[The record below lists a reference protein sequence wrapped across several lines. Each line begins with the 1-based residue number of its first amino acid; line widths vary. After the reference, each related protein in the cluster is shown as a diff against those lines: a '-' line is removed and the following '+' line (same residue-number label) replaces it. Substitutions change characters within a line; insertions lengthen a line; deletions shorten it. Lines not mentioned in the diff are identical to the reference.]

1 MKVFGLRLP
10 LFAVLVGISALAML
24 IPASVAV
31 VQQDHASGRSF
42 FYSALLLCILTLVAV
57 FATQAIRPAKSAR
70 THLAG
75 LIAAYLLLPVV
86 LAVPLADSI
95 GNTRVFNSYFEMVSA
110 LTTTGA
116 SVFDPARLSDAEH
129 LWRALVGWLG
139 GLLVWFTAAAVM
151 APLNLGGFEVS
162 SETQDR
168 RIQSNKSQILAAA
181 PELRLRRAIGTLAP
195 VYAGLTGVLWLL
207 QVIAGEAD
215 LPALAHAMAVMSTSG
230 ISPTGGLAGAQGGL
244 LSEVF
249 IFAFFL
255 FALSHHAFGD
265 RLSPATPGR
274 LYQDREVRLAI
285 YIVVVLTVLLFLRHW
300 LGALEFDDQAN
311 IGAALAALWGGLFT
325 LMSFLS
331 TTGFVSEFWSVARDW
346 SGLPTPGLL
355 LVALALTG
363 GGAAT
368 TAGGIKLIRVYA
380 LYKHG
385 RRELS
390 KLTHP
395 HSVAAGGR
403 LGRRIRREGAYIAWV
418 FFMLFILSMAGVM
431 VALSLTGLDFEQAFV
446 LAAAAL
452 STTGPLAAVGADVPI
467 AYASL
472 TDPAKAVLIGAMIL
486 GRVETLA
493 LIALFNPGF
502 WRI

>member
-1 MKVFGLRLP
+1 MRIFALRVP
-10 LFAVLVGISALAML
+10 LFAALVGVAALAML

-31 VQQDHASGRSF
+31 VEEDFRGGRSF
-42 FYSALLLCILTLVAV
+42 FYSALLFGILTLVVV
-57 FATQAIRPAKSAR
+57 FATQGMPPAKSAR

-75 LIAAYLLLPVV
+75 LIAAYILLPLV
-86 LAVPLADSI
+86 LAVPLIDSI
-95 GNTRVFNSYFEMVSA
+95 GNTRFFNSYFEMVSA

-116 SVFDPARLSDAEH
+116 TVFEPARLSDAEH

-139 GLLVWFTAAAVM
+139 GLMVWVTAAAVM

-168 RIQSNKSQILAAA
+168 RIQSNRSQILAAA
-181 PELRLRRAIGTLAP
+181 PELRLRRAIRSLAP
-195 VYAGLTGVLWLL
+195 VYVGLTGLLWVL
-207 QVIAGEAD
+207 QVLAGEAD

-230 ISPTGGLAGAQGGL
+230 ISPTGGLAASQGGL
-244 LSEVF
+244 LSEVV

-265 RLSPATPGR
+265 RLGPATPGR
-274 LYQDREVRLAI
+274 LYQDREVRLALSVAI
-285 YIVVVLTVLLFLRHW
+285 VLTVLFFLRHW
-300 LGALEFDDQAN
+300 LGALEFDDEDN
-311 IGAALAALWGGLFT
+311 IGAALAALWGSLFT
-325 LMSFLS
+325 IMSFLT
-331 TTGFVSEFWSVARDW
+331 TTGFVSDFWAAARGW

-355 LVALALTG
+355 LVSLALMG

-385 RRELS
+385 QRELS

-418 FFMLFILSMAGVM
+418 FFMLFILSMAWVM
-431 VALSLTGLDFEQAFV
+431 LALSLTGLDFEQAIV

-452 STTGPLAAVGADVPI
+452 STTGPLAAVGGEVPI
-467 AYASL
+467 AYANL
-472 TDPAKAVLIGAMIL
+472 TDPAKAVLMAAMIL